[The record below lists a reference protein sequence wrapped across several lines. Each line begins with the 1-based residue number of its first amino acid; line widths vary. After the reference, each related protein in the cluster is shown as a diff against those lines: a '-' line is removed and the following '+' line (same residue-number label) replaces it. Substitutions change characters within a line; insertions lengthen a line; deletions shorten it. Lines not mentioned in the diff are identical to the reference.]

1 MCEPNISLQ
10 YMVKLRVCDNL
21 FSELIA
27 VFFFFSQLTLY
38 GSAKP
43 SIQKKVLGVD
53 LHNQASMTDFDKS
66 SLKADLD
73 ALVMMLI
80 KYSTSCDC
88 CHRESAI
95 PEDKSINISILSI
108 SASTVSCLYSQPRV
122 VNSGYEGMKSIRV
135 VALA

>member
-27 VFFFFSQLTLY
+27 VFFFFFFSQLTLY

-80 KYSTSCDC
+80 
-88 CHRESAI
+88 
-95 PEDKSINISILSI
+95 
-108 SASTVSCLYSQPRV
+108 
-122 VNSGYEGMKSIRV
+122 
-135 VALA
+135 